1 MASGSV
7 VAYHGKQGTTYR
19 IVFRPRPGAAQIRET
34 VGADPKEAA
43 RVLRRRLAECE
54 EGTYT
59 EPTRTT
65 FDEFADRFLRDYATP
80 RVRPRTLVDYKAT
93 LKNHLRPEF
102 GSLDLEDVTPL
113 GIDRYIARKQRE
125 KKPLS
130 AKTLN
135 NHLRL
140 LHVMFGR
147 AVKWRL
153 LKVNPASAVDKLREP
168 EDLTEPLTPAE
179 ARAIIDA
186 APPIV
191 RLFGLCAV
199 LTGARRNEVL
209 SLTWDRCDLDK
220 AILTLDRQWSPD
232 GWAPLKSR
240 KRTHAM
246 PAELWQALLD
256 HQTTSPYVA
265 SDDFV
270 FATATGKPIDG
281 SNMLKWWKD
290 AAKAAKVTR
299 RVWLHQLR
307 HTAGTR
313 AAELGLSALEVAAI
327 LGHAQASTSER
338 YIHLARGVNHER
350 AERLAGRTLGPGNP
364 ASVA

>member
-1 MASGSV
+1 MPPSGSV
-7 VAYHGKQGTTYR
+7 IAYHGKRGTVYR
-19 IVFRPRPGAAQIRET
+19 IVFRPHANAPQVKET
-34 VGADPKEAA
+34 IGTDAKEAA
-43 RVLRRRLAECE
+43 RALRRRLAECDQ
-54 EGTYT
+54 GTYAA
-59 EPTRTT
+59 PTRTT
-65 FDEFADRFLRDYATP
+65 FNEFADRFLRDYAEP
-80 RVRPRTLVDYKAT
+80 RVRPKTLTDYKAT

-102 GSLDLEDVTPL
+102 GHLALEDVTPL
-113 GIDRYIARKQRE
+113 TIDRYIARKQRE

-130 AKTLN
+130 PKTLN

-140 LHVMFGR
+140 LHVMMGR

-153 LKVNPASAVDKLREP
+153 LRVNSADAIDKLREP
-168 EDLTEPLTPAE
+168 EDVTEPLTPAE

-186 APPIV
+186 ASPIV
-191 RLFGLCAV
+191 RLFGLTAV

-220 AILTLDRQWSPD
+220 AVLTLDRQWSPT

-240 KRTHAM
+240 KRIHAM
-246 PAELWQALLD
+246 PAELWQALAA
-256 HQTTSPYVA
+256 HRATSPYIA

-281 SNMLKWWKD
+281 GNMLKWWKD
-290 AAKAAKVTR
+290 AATKAKVTR

-313 AAELGLSALEVAAI
+313 AAEMGLSALEVAAI

-338 YIHLARGVNHER
+338 YIHLARGIDRER
-350 AERLAGRTLGPGNP
+350 AERLAAKTISTGQE
-364 ASVA
+364 V